1 MNFYYIWIV
10 YVINK
15 LDSQKKEKRKKK
27 RAMNKLQIIIVYRM
41 N

>member
-15 LDSQKKEKRKKK
+15 LDSQKKKKKKKK

>member
-15 LDSQKKEKRKKK
+15 LDSQKKKKK
-27 RAMNKLQIIIVYRM
+27 RVMNKLQIIIVYRM

>member
-15 LDSQKKEKRKKK
+15 LDSQKKEKKKKK

>member
-15 LDSQKKEKRKKK
+15 LDSQKKKRKKK
-27 RAMNKLQIIIVYRM
+27 EEVMNKLQIIIVYRM

>member
-15 LDSQKKEKRKKK
+15 LDSQKKKKK
-27 RAMNKLQIIIVYRM
+27 KKEVMNKLQIIIVYRM